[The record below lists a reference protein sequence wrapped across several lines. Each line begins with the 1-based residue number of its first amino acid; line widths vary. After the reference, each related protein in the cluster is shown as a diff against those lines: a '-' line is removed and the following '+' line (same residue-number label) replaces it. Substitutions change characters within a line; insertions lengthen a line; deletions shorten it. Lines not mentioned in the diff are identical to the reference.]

1 MERKPKCLR
10 RINRR
15 ESISRRLKTAFTM
28 LIAIL
33 LIPSVVILVMML
45 RYTNA
50 YSDVIHQVERV
61 SSLKPLVQTQIGD
74 EMWYV
79 VAGHKSFDG
88 ADQYQRSEER
98 R

>member
-15 ESISRRLKTAFTM
+15 ESISRRLKTAFTT

-45 RYTNA
+45 R
-50 YSDVIHQVERV
+50 
-61 SSLKPLVQTQIGD
+61 
-74 EMWYV
+74 
-79 VAGHKSFDG
+79 
-88 ADQYQRSEER
+88 
-98 R
+98 